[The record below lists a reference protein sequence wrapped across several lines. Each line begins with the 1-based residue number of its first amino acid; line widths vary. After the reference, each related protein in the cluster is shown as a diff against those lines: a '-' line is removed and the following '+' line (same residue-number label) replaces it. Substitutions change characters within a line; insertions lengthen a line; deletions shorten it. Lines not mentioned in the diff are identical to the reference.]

1 MWTKKNNAS
10 EKVQL
15 RDIDQ
20 DMTAVERVMEE
31 KRELRELVDEMNG
44 QLVSMDHNK
53 AVQEH
58 EGHL

>member
-1 MWTKKNNAS
+1 
-10 EKVQL
+10 
-15 RDIDQ
+15 
-20 DMTAVERVMEE
+20 MEE
-31 KRELRELVDEMNG
+31 NRELRELVDEMNG